1 MARQGKPQSEL
12 APVTLSQLGY
22 AFMAYRRSVGDYHGA
37 SLGAD
42 SARAAGV
49 IEVTYE
55 ALVQLAAKAGLPNMP
70 PKPQARNSWHGDWSD
85 WGLWLD
91 SLKDWWAEAEARLSA
106 GEERAGGLGARK
118 NSRVQQAEMKYKLL
132 SAIKARGSN
141 ASPTII
147 IREAHVNRNRA
158 LECLRQLAKE
168 GRYNGFKRPPRSR
181 GKTRR

>member
-1 MARQGKPQSEL
+1 MSGYNPCGGQAGQPTSGHAASISATFLEALGEAPSMARQGKPQSEL

-118 NSRVQQAEMKYKLL
+118 IVECSRRK
-132 SAIKARGSN
+132 
-141 ASPTII
+141 
-147 IREAHVNRNRA
+147 
-158 LECLRQLAKE
+158 
-168 GRYNGFKRPPRSR
+168 
-181 GKTRR
+181 